1 MIVDFSAVK
10 PARAPRCRAK
20 IKNIM
25 TGSVLEK
32 NIQSYGKIENAHVEK
47 KEMQYLYNDGSLYY
61 IMDSETFRA
70 DSR

>member
-1 MIVDFSAVK
+1 
-10 PARAPRCRAK
+10 
-20 IKNIM
+20 M